1 MSFDQISDMLTRIRN
16 AQGAGKRDVLM
27 QASKLKLAVV
37 QVLNR
42 EKYLG
47 DVSIYSEGNKKYLKV
62 QLKYENNKPVING
75 ISRVSRQGQRIYV
88 SKDNIPVVKNGYGI
102 AIISTSR
109 GVMTDKE
116 ARQEKVGGEVICKV
130 W

>member
-1 MSFDQISDMLTRIRN
+1 MLTRIRN